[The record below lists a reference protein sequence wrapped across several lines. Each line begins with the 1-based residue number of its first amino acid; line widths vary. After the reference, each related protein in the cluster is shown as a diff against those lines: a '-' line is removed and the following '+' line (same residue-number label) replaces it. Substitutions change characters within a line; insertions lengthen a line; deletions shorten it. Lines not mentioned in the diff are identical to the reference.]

1 MIIAII
7 ILLFVSFFFSGSE
20 TALTAANKMKLQT
33 KANHNDKKS
42 EKLLELVSKPSEF
55 ITTIL
60 IGNNIANIILPTLV
74 TMVAL
79 DYGINVALASA
90 VLTVTIIVLSEVMPK
105 SIAAAFPDRIA
116 YLVYPIIRFFTII
129 FKPLTWLLNGL
140 TGLIIKLLAKD
151 DEENVSISKEDLR
164 AMVDIAD
171 TEGTFKQEESYR
183 IKGVLEFQDLN
194 VKDVMKTPR
203 IDIVAVPHDATYE
216 EVRDIVIQNQYT
228 RYPVYE
234 GEIDNIVGVFHSKYL
249 LTWSI
254 EPEKRLEEYC
264 DLNPMVFFEFH
275 SIEMVFRQMTK
286 DRKHL
291 AIVLDEYGGTEGIL
305 THEDIIEA
313 MIGLEIEDE
322 MDLESE
328 KLVERLTDT
337 EIICDGK
344 ITLHRLNSI
353 FNTDIPE
360 EEDVLSGYL
369 LTEFNHFPNQGD
381 VFAKDNL
388 VFKILEVEGRTLKQV
403 QIIKE
408 NLVEVEEA

>member
-7 ILLFVSFFFSGSE
+7 LLLFVSFFFSGSE

-33 KANHNDKKS
+33 KANNNDKKS
-42 EKLLELVSKPSEF
+42 ENLLNLVSKPSEF
-55 ITTIL
+55 ITAIL

-79 DYGINVALASA
+79 DYGVNVAIASA
-90 VLTVTIIVLSEVMPK
+90 ILTVTIIVLSEVLPK
-105 SIAAAFPDRIA
+105 SVAAAFPDKIA
-116 YLVYPIIRFFTII
+116 YIVYPVIRFFTII
-129 FKPLTWLLNGL
+129 FKPFTLLLNGL
-140 TGLIIKLLAKD
+140 TGLIIKLLSKD
-151 DEENVSISKEDLR
+151 EEENVSISKEDLR
-164 AMVDIAD
+164 AMVDIAG

-183 IKGVLEFQDLN
+183 IKGVLDFQNLN
-194 VKDVMKTPR
+194 VKDVLKTPR
-203 IDIVAVPHDATYE
+203 MDIVAVPHTATYE

-228 RYPVYE
+228 RYPVYDDD
-234 GEIDNIVGVFHSKYL
+234 IDNIIGVFHSKYL
-249 LTWSI
+249 LSWSI
-254 EPEKRLEEYC
+254 EPEKRLESYC
-264 DLNPMVFFEFH
+264 DLDPMVFFEFH
-275 SIEMVFRQMTK
+275 SIEMVFRQMTRE
-286 DRKHL
+286 RKHL

-328 KLVERLTDT
+328 KLVEKLTET

-353 FNTDIPE
+353 FDTDIPE
-360 EEDVLSGYL
+360 EEDVLAGYL
-369 LTEFNHFPNQGD
+369 LTEFTQFPQQGD
-381 VFAKDNL
+381 VLARENL
-388 VFKILEVEGRTLKQV
+388 RFKVLEVDGRSLKQI

-408 NLVEVEEA
+408 NVLELEEG